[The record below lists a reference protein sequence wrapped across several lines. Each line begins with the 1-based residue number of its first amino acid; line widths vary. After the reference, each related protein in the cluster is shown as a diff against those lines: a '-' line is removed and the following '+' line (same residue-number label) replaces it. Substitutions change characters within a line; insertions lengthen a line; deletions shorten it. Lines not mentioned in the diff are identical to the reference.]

1 MPIALVIS
9 DVDGTLVADDKRLTE
24 ASIRAVQTLH
34 ARGIGFTV
42 ISSRPPFGFRM
53 LTEPLALKLP
63 LGAFNG
69 GAIVEPDL
77 RLIEQHPVPEPAA
90 RRSLAV
96 LGEFGIDAW
105 LFTPTAWLARDPNGD
120 YVDHERRTI
129 QTEATLVASFDPY
142 LSRASKI
149 VCVSKDFSR
158 LDACDPALR
167 EALGTQA
174 SVARSQA
181 YYLDVTPPGVNKGTF
196 VEWMARRLNIP
207 TEVIAVLGDMENDIA
222 MFEKAGL
229 AIAMGNAGPAVKER
243 AHRLTASNAEDGFA
257 QAIERYI
264 LGA

>member
-9 DVDGTLVADDKRLTE
+9 DVDGTLVTDDKRLTE
-24 ASIRAVQTLH
+24 ANVRAVQSLH

-53 LTEPLALKLP
+53 LAEPLALRLP

-69 GAIVEPDL
+69 GAVVEPNL

-90 RRSLAV
+90 RRSLEV
-96 LGEFGIDAW
+96 LAQFEIDAW

-129 QTEATLVASFDPY
+129 QTEPTLVPSFDPY

-149 VCVSKDFSR
+149 VGVSKEFAR
-158 LDACDPALR
+158 LDACEPAMR
-167 EALGTQA
+167 DALGAQA

-196 VEWMARRLNIP
+196 VEWVARRLNIP
-207 TEVIAVLGDMENDIA
+207 TAAIAVLGDMENDVA

-229 AIAMGNAGPAVKER
+229 SIAMGNASPAVKGR